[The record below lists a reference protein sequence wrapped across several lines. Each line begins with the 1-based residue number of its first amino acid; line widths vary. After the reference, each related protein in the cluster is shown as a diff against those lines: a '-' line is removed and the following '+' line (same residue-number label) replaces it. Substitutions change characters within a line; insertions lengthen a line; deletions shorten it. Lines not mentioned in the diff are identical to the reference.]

1 MKIGFGCDHAGVELK
16 QTLMD
21 FLKEMGHECVD
32 YGNYDPNDRTDDYP
46 EFGRKVGE
54 AVMRGEVEKGVL
66 ICGYHL
72 PPTRFRES
80 ARACAASRIPRE
92 CPYSTITRTLS
103 LSEPALSAASWPK
116 ISSAL
121 SLLPSSRA

>member
-46 EFGRKVGE
+46 EF
-54 AVMRGEVEKGVL
+54 
-66 ICGYHL
+66 
-72 PPTRFRES
+72 
-80 ARACAASRIPRE
+80 
-92 CPYSTITRTLS
+92 
-103 LSEPALSAASWPK
+103 
-116 ISSAL
+116 
-121 SLLPSSRA
+121 

>member
-16 QTLMD
+16 LALMD

-54 AVMRGEVEKGVL
+54 AIMRGEVEKGVL
-66 ICGYHL
+66 I
-72 PPTRFRES
+72 
-80 ARACAASRIPRE
+80 
-92 CPYSTITRTLS
+92 
-103 LSEPALSAASWPK
+103 
-116 ISSAL
+116 
-121 SLLPSSRA
+121 